1 MSLNGDEK
9 SIELRRKLISA
20 GEVAVE
26 ELIQVAEHK
35 INFVTVKPTGRGKK
49 SDDSEADEAESFA
62 VAADKLK
69 TAAQAKKLAIMDA
82 FEILNKIQS
91 EREILKSLENKTGEK
106 TGNTGG
112 FAEKRA
118 REARS

>member
-20 GEVAVE
+20 GEIAVE

-35 INFVTVKPTGRGKK
+35 INFVTVKPTGRSKK
-49 SDDSEADEAESFA
+49 SESDESEAESFA

-91 EREILKSLENKTGEK
+91 EREILKSLESKVGEK
-106 TGNTGG
+106 ASSTGG

-118 REARS
+118 RESRS